1 MGKRVREGALSSGA
15 QEGFTPEGVPV
26 PPSGR
31 FQVLR
36 DRRSPLHWELR
47 LEPADGAAAS
57 WVMAGGLPPR
67 PGEGRVA
74 AHAATLP
81 SEEVEAWDEGAY
93 EARQGKEGA
102 WTLRLDGRRVRGRYH
117 LQRDGDVWTLERV
130 DDESV
135 RPFPEHAL
143 PMLAVASPYPA
154 DEVAYAFEVKWD
166 GIRALAHVR
175 HGRLRLHTRNL
186 NDVTAGYPELADL
199 PELLRGRD
207 AVLDGEIVAFDEK
220 GLPSFQKLQGRLGV
234 VASAMVRRRRDEVPV
249 VYMVFDLLHLDD
261 RDVTQLPYEERRG
274 LLESLDLA
282 GPHVQVSPS
291 FRGQGK
297 VLLATPGL
305 EGVVAK
311 RLGSPYEPGAR
322 SRAWLKVKTQ
332 RRQELVIG
340 GWTPGKGARRGRI
353 GSLLV
358 GYHDQPRG
366 TEFRYAGNVGTGFTE
381 QALDDLQRLLE
392 PFRMDASPFSERV
405 PKKDATFVEPKFV
418 CEVEF
423 SEWTSDGKLRHPS
436 FKGLR
441 EDKDPRDVVREES

>member
-1 MGKRVREGALSSGA
+1 MGKRVREGALSRGA
-15 QEGFTPEGVPV
+15 QEGPAPESVLV

-31 FQVLR
+31 FVVRR
-36 DRRSPLHWELR
+36 DRKSPLHWELR
-47 LEPADGAAAS
+47 LEPADGPAAA
-57 WVMAGGLPPR
+57 WVMAGGFPAQ
-67 PGEGRVA
+67 PGEARVV

-81 SEEVEAWDEGAY
+81 SDDAESWDEGAFL
-93 EARQGKEGA
+93 ARQGKPGA

-117 LQRDGDVWTLERV
+117 LQRDADVWTLERV
-130 DDESV
+130 DDASV
-135 RPFPEHAL
+135 KPFPEHVL
-143 PMLAVASPYPA
+143 PMLAVASPYPQ
-154 DEVAYAFEVKWD
+154 DETSYAFEVKWD

-175 HGRLRLHTRNL
+175 NGRLRLHTRNL
-186 NDVTAGYPELADL
+186 NDVTDAYPELATL
-199 PELLRGRD
+199 PELLGGRD
-207 AVLDGEIVAFDEK
+207 AVLDGEIVAFDET

-234 VASAMVRRRRDEVPV
+234 VASAMVRRRRDEIPV
-249 VYMVFDLLHLDD
+249 VYMVFDVLYLDD

-311 RLGSPYEPGAR
+311 RLGSPYEAGAR

-332 RRQELVIG
+332 RRQEFVIG

-358 GYHDQPRG
+358 GVYDEPRG
-366 TEFRYAGNVGTGFTE
+366 ARFQYAGNVGTGFTE
-381 QALDDLQRLLE
+381 QGLHDLQRLLE
-392 PFRMDASPFSERV
+392 PFRMPASPFSERV
-405 PKKDATFVEPKFV
+405 PKKDAVFVEPRFV

-423 SEWTSDGKLRHPS
+423 TEWTSDGKLRHPS